1 MDRKLTTEL
10 IPIGIPVIDEYIVGL
25 PSDAVILII
34 GDPGSGFITFLHQL
48 LVIRAKAGI
57 PAIYTSLDKSR
68 KEIKD
73 DYAKFGW
80 NIEDFSWQFNDLS
93 PAAKQREFGTLK
105 WDSDAVNVVSHDLFR
120 NIAEYKENSS
130 IPIFDSCINSL
141 TFMLIQSSPKS
152 VLRFINEYS
161 AEVKGTGGWHF
172 VTLVRGVHSIET
184 ENLFSHY
191 CDVVLEFRMTLN
203 TETRLYERVLG
214 IKKLHGVDSMVFPIE
229 YSKTGVRPLTTS
241 KIQ

>member
-10 IPIGIPVIDEYIVGL
+10 IPTGIPTIDEYIVGL

-48 LVIRAKAGI
+48 LVIRGKNGI
-57 PAIYTSLDKSR
+57 PAIYTSLDNTR
-68 KEIKD
+68 KEIQD
-73 DYAKFGW
+73 DFTKFGW
-80 NIEDFSWQFNDLS
+80 NVEELSWQFNDLS
-93 PAAKQREFGTLK
+93 PTAKQRESGALK

-120 NIAEYKENSS
+120 KIAVNKENSS
-130 IPIFDSCINSL
+130 IPIFDTCVNSL
-141 TFMLIQSSPKS
+141 TFMLIQSSSKS

-161 AEVKGTGGWHF
+161 TEVKGTGGWHF
-172 VTLVRGVHSIET
+172 VTMVRGVHSIEI

-191 CDVVLEFRMTLN
+191 CDVVLEFAMTLN

-214 IKKLHGVDSMVFPIE
+214 IKKLLGVDSMVFPIE
-229 YSKTGVRPLTTS
+229 YSKTGIRPLTTS

>member
-10 IPIGIPVIDEYIVGL
+10 IPTGIPAIDEYIVGL

-48 LVIRAKAGI
+48 LVIRAKRGI
-57 PAIYTSLDKSR
+57 PAIYTSLDKTR

-80 NIEDFSWQFNDLS
+80 NVEDLSWQFNDLS
-93 PAAKQREFGTLK
+93 PTAKQRESSTLK
-105 WDSDAVNVVSHDLFR
+105 WASDAVNVVSHDLFR
-120 NIAEYKENSS
+120 NIAEYKENSL
-130 IPIFDSCINSL
+130 IPIFDTCVNSL
-141 TFMLIQSSPKS
+141 TFMLIQSSTTS

-191 CDVVLEFRMTLN
+191 CDVVLEFVMTLN

-214 IKKLHGVDSMVFPIE
+214 IKKLPGVDSMVFPIE
-229 YSKTGVRPLTTS
+229 YDKTGIRPLTTS

>member
-1 MDRKLTTEL
+1 MDRKLKTEL
-10 IPIGIPVIDEYIVGL
+10 IPIGIPVIDEYIIGL

-48 LVIRAKAGI
+48 LVIRAKGGI
-57 PAIYTSLDKSR
+57 PAIYTSLDKTR

-80 NIEDFSWQFNDLS
+80 NEEDLSWRFNDLS
-93 PAAKQREFGTLK
+93 PAAKQRESSTLK
-105 WDSDAVNVVSHDLFR
+105 WDSDAVNVVSHDLFK
-120 NIAEYKENSS
+120 NIAEYRENSS
-130 IPIFDSCINSL
+130 IPIFDTCVNSL
-141 TFMLIQSSPKS
+141 TFMLIQSSTKS

-161 AEVKGTGGWHF
+161 VKVKGTGGWHF
-172 VTLVRGVHSIET
+172 VTLVRGVHGIET

-191 CDVVLEFRMTLN
+191 CDVVLEFVMTLN

-214 IKKLHGVDSMVFPIE
+214 IKKLPGIDSMVFPIE
-229 YSKTGVRPLTTS
+229 YDKTGIRPLTTS